1 MLLNRRLGVEVELLA
16 PPASDRSALAELLA
30 RRSGGSV
37 EKFLFPDAE
46 PSKVEGTELFHNLT
60 TGFRVRNGNGT
71 VLAWIVDDVTLQDD
85 LKRSAPPRPGWWRIV
100 SDDRRLTTLASRF
113 VDADADLPAAIK
125 PLAELFD
132 AVPEQGP
139 GGMWRIR
146 TDGGI
151 PVAIAA
157 PMPGERE
164 RVAELVTAPIESD
177 HSTALTAMLGAA
189 TDLGFGGPAEG
200 ATHLHFDAGPL
211 REARVFRRLVQL
223 LHPLHA
229 QLRDAF
235 GTNPRCRRL
244 GPWPEALIETV
255 EARGWD
261 DLAWEEAAERLN
273 EVPLTKYCDVNLR
286 NVVNPPPG
294 KDTIELRTLPVH
306 LRAEPILAVATLFT
320 GFVAWAQGDAELPVL
335 HDLATVIRSLPT
347 TDADL
352 LDRLRG

>member
-1 MLLNRRLGVEVELLA
+1 MLLNSRLGVEVELLA
-16 PPASDRSALAELLA
+16 PPGSDRSTLAALLA
-30 RRSGGSV
+30 HRSGGSV

-60 TGFRVRNGNGT
+60 TGFRVRDAEG
-71 VLAWIVDDVTLQDD
+71 VVVAWVVDDVTLQDD
-85 LKRSAPPRPGWWRIV
+85 LERSAPPKSGWWRIV
-100 SDDRRLTTLASRF
+100 SDDRRLTALAARF

-132 AVPEQGP
+132 AAPEQGP

-146 TDGGI
+146 TDSGL

-164 RVAELVTAPIESD
+164 RVAELVTAPIEAD
-177 HSTALTAMLGAA
+177 HATALAAMLEAA
-189 TDLGFGGPAEG
+189 TDLGFVAPAEG
-200 ATHLHFDAGPL
+200 ATHLHFDAGPI

-223 LHPLHA
+223 LHPLRA

-255 EARGWD
+255 ETSGWD
-261 DLAWEEAAERLN
+261 DLAWEDAAERLS
-273 EVPLTKYCDVNLR
+273 EVPLTKYCDVNLF
-286 NVVNPPPG
+286 NVVNPPPE

-306 LRAEPILAVATLFT
+306 LRAEPILSVATLFA
-320 GFVAWAQGDAELPVL
+320 GFVAWAQGDAELPVR
-335 HDLATVIRSLPT
+335 HDLATVIRSLPI
-347 TDADL
+347 TDTDL
-352 LDRLRG
+352 LDQLRR